1 MLTDDEVRSI
11 VVDQYG
17 ETWCAN
23 WLETHDESFWIA
35 QGRAVARAAYN
46 KACED
51 CAEVFEDFR
60 GNPECKNMFVHAP
73 TVCRN
78 LKHGV
83 GSALRHGENR

>member
-51 CAEVFEDFR
+51 CAAQFEDSDF
-60 GNPECKNMFVHAP
+60 GWWEQDK
-73 TVCRN
+73 CRD
-78 LKHGV
+78 LKH
-83 GSALRHGENR
+83 SEDTDAER

>member
-1 MLTDDEVRSI
+1 MTDKDMEQRLKGQ
-11 VVDQYG
+11 DGLFY
-17 ETWCAN
+17 AN
-23 WLETHDESFWIA
+23 LGGAQAVLEMMRW
-35 QGRAVARAAYN
+35 AYD

-51 CAEVFEDFR
+51 CAAMLDDFR
-60 GNPECKNMFVHAP
+60 SNPECKNMFVHAP